1 MDERN
6 ILKLKGSMM
15 LNHRDEYLKQFDKA
29 GGLSITQSA
38 DAYSAAA
45 FARCHGHPLAYI
57 CIFSSNYVAVVD
69 LVQGRRLFDITVG
82 LGPLD
87 IDINRNSNRA
97 YVTNFSENTVSVI
110 DLIANAVADTV
121 TVGSSPAGIQTS
133 PDGRYLYVVHYGEP
147 NVYVLDA
154 YTLQK
159 IVEIPLP
166 AEGFQIAITNDGS
179 FAYVTLRTAGQVAV
193 IDLHVNLV
201 VKVLSTGAGAE
212 YVVFDHANRLAFVS
226 NEDDNSV
233 TPINVQLAQ
242 AAFPNIATSPG
253 PVGMVLTQYG
263 RTLYIA
269 NRLAQ
274 TVSVFDVFSR
284 TELLSINV
292 GNGPYG
298 LAATTDERIIVVT
311 NTFENTVSLINAREN
326 KVYATVIVGFAPAFL
341 AIL

>member
-1 MDERN
+1 MDELN
-6 ILKLKGSMM
+6 IMNLKGSMM
-15 LNHRDEYLKQFDKA
+15 LNHREDYLKQIVRA
-29 GGLSITQSA
+29 EGAALAPSA
-38 DAYSAAA
+38 DPYAAA
-45 FARCHGHPLAYI
+45 SHARYHGHPLAYI

-69 LVQGRRLFDITVG
+69 LAQGRRLFDITVG

-87 IDINRNSNRA
+87 ITINRYGNRA
-97 YVTNFSENTVSVI
+97 YVSNFSENTLSVI
-110 DLIANAVADTV
+110 DLIANAVSDTV
-121 TVGSSPAGIQTS
+121 PVGSFPAGVKTS
-133 PDGRYLYVVHYGEP
+133 PDGKYLYVVHYGEP

-166 AEGFQIAITNDGS
+166 SEGFQIDITKDGA
-179 FAYVTLRTAGQVAV
+179 FAYVTLRNAGQVAV
-193 IDLHVNLV
+193 IDLRVNLV

-212 YVVFDHANRLAFVS
+212 CVVFDQENRLAFVS

-242 AAFPNIATSPG
+242 AASPNIVMSPG
-253 PVGMVLTQYG
+253 PVGMVLTHLGKTFYV
-263 RTLYIA
+263 A

-284 TELLSINV
+284 TEQLAINV

-298 LAATTDERIIVVT
+298 MAITTDERIIAVT
-311 NTFENTVSLINAREN
+311 NSFEDTVSLISACDNR
-326 KVYATVIVGFAPAFL
+326 VYVTVTVGFAPAFL